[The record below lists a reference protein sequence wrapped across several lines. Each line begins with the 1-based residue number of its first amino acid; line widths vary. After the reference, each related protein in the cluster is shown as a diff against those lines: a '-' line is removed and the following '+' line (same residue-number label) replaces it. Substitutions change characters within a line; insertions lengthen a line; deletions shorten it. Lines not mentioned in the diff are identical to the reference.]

1 MNSIPGIFN
10 DVIGPVMGGPT
21 NYHCTSAL
29 CIGGKFTEGLIGV
42 FIRKNNSFEAEAGDC
57 MAETVSAGGMAIAVL
72 ALQNLIGLICDPK
85 GKWVEASCLGRNIM
99 VASNAVSSANMA
111 LPNYAHLI
119 PIEEVIP

>member
-42 FIRKNNSFEAEAGDC
+42 YITKNTTFAWLKQ
-57 MAETVSAGGMAIAVL
+57 V
-72 ALQNLIGLICDPK
+72 QQ
-85 GKWVEASCLGRNIM
+85 
-99 VASNAVSSANMA
+99 
-111 LPNYAHLI
+111 
-119 PIEEVIP
+119 EEWQQLL